1 MNSHEKNKM
10 AMFSII
16 EALVG
21 KYQKTIDAIPAL
33 AMVIVLFRQIMA
45 EILKRNDEYLGV
57 IEGAVAAKNKA
68 LADLVERVMRIGNAV
83 FTLGRKTGNE
93 QYKEAGNV
101 TLRVINRMREADIE
115 QHCSKISGIV
125 RECADQLPTY
135 GVTTAE
141 IEAFDKAFDT
151 FKQLVDTKGIKAA
164 ESKAARK
171 LLHECF
177 DKADDIIYNDI
188 DKLMEMV
195 KPMDP
200 DFYRQYKAARSIRD
214 LGGGHGRKEE
224 KPVETANPAQLAIAK
239 AA

>member
-16 EALVG
+16 EALVVR
-21 KYQKTIDAIPAL
+21 YQKVIDAIPAL
-33 AMVIVLFRQIMA
+33 AAIVMVFRQTMA
-45 EILKRNDEYLGV
+45 EILRRNDEYLGV
-57 IEGAVAAKNKA
+57 TEGAVAEKNKA
-68 LADLVERVMRIGNAV
+68 LDDLVERVVRIGNAV

-101 TLRVINRMREADIE
+101 SLHVISHMREADIA

-125 RECADQLPTY
+125 RECAEELPPY
-135 GVTTAE
+135 GVTAEE
-141 IEAFDKAFDT
+141 IEAFDKSFDAYR
-151 FKQLVDTKGIKAA
+151 QLVDSKGIKAA
-164 ESKAARK
+164 ERKAARK

-177 DKADDIIYNDI
+177 DKADDILSNDI

-195 KPMDP
+195 KTMDD
-200 DFYRQYKAARSIRD
+200 DFYRQYKAARTIRD
-214 LGGGHGRKEE
+214 LGGGFSRE
-224 KPVETANPAQLAIAK
+224 KKKVETRETPPLEMAK